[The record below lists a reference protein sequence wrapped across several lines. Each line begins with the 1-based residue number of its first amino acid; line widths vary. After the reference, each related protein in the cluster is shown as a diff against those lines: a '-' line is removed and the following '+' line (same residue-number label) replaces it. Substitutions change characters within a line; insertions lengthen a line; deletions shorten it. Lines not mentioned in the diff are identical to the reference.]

1 MKLFKRKY
9 ENYSDEEL
17 LALFSKGQESLA
29 LEQFYLRY
37 AHLIMGTAIKYTN
50 QLADAEDIVM
60 SVFENLPSK
69 LRKHEV
75 NNFRPW
81 LHMVTKNECLMQ
93 LRRTKKEIPGELGRE
108 ADSDEAYDKLTDEQ
122 IALLIDAIQ
131 DLKEPQ
137 KSCIELFYLQRK
149 SYVEVAEILDLD
161 VKTVKSAIQ
170 NGKRNIKN
178 QLIHQD
184 EFKEPNI

>member
-17 LALFSKGQESLA
+17 LTLFSKGQESLA

-69 LRKHEV
+69 LRKHEIS
-75 NNFRPW
+75 NFKPW

-93 LRRTKKEIPGELGRE
+93 LRKTKKEIPGELSQE
-108 ADSDEAYDKLTDEQ
+108 ADSGDEYNQLTDQQ

-137 KSCIELFYLQRK
+137 KSCVELFYLQRK
-149 SYVEVAEILDLD
+149 SYVEVAEALKLDL
-161 VKTVKSAIQ
+161 KTVKSAIQ